1 MSKAVNLP
9 ENFVSQACDVFRL
22 LSDRTRLGIFLHL
35 IQQEH
40 SVGALC
46 KELALPQPTVS
57 HHLALMRMSR
67 LIQKRR
73 QGKQMIYSINTDLLR
88 GLGLDAIKHMS
99 SNGKSI
105 TAGQFTFSKKGR

>member
-1 MSKAVNLP
+1 MATKTVDVP
-9 ENFVSQACDVFRL
+9 EGFINQACDLFRL
-22 LSDRTRLGIFLHL
+22 LSDKTRLGILL
-35 IQQEH
+35 RLMQQEH

-46 KELALPQPTVS
+46 VALDLPQPTVS

-88 GLGLDAIKHMS
+88 QIGEDLFKYMS
-99 SNGKSI
+99 ENGKTI
-105 TAGQFTFSKKGR
+105 QADQFVFSKKK